1 MKALRIPDGTV
12 EALKWLALA
21 LMTGD
26 HVNKYLFNATL
37 PVLFEAGR
45 VALPLFVFV
54 LAYNLARPGTLERGV
69 YGRTMSRLA
78 VFGALASVPFVALG
92 GLYAG
97 WWPLNVMFTLLVVT
111 ATAYLVERGGKL
123 HLAAA
128 GVVFLVGGSSVE
140 YWWPAVAFGLAVWS
154 YTQAAHLGRRG
165 GRAARLRGAV
175 VHQSQPVGA
184 WPRCRCSLVAS
195 RVDLRHA
202 APALGVLR
210 LLPAAPGRAVVDP
223 HPHEQGRLP
232 VLLIWSPPHAQSPFS
247 GPLLG
252 VPCLRA
258 WRDWPPATA
267 GMAARELWR
276 AGLDRCFGV
285 LLRQQ
290 RHVPAGRFHGR
301 SCWPRRKGATI
312 IYVSGR
318 TSTLR
323 PSAADE
329 ALALAP
335 GLVGPP
341 VPDCAR
347 RVAAQDH
354 GELRF
359 GIRLRGRQLDARRA
373 APEPA
378 RGH

>member
-12 EALKWLALA
+12 EALKWLALV

-78 VFGALASVPFVALG
+78 MFGALASVPFVALG

-154 YTQAAHLGRRG
+154 YTRRPSWAEI
-165 GRAARLRGAV
+165 GRA
-175 VHQSQPVGA
+175 
-184 WPRCRCSLVAS
+184 
-195 RVDLRHA
+195 
-202 APALGVLR
+202 
-210 LLPAAPGRAVVDP
+210 
-223 HPHEQGRLP
+223 
-232 VLLIWSPPHAQSPFS
+232 
-247 GPLLG
+247 
-252 VPCLRA
+252 
-258 WRDWPPATA
+258 
-267 GMAARELWR
+267 
-276 AGLDRCFGV
+276 
-285 LLRQQ
+285 
-290 RHVPAGRFHGR
+290 HV
-301 SCWPRRKGATI
+301 
-312 IYVSGR
+312 
-318 TSTLR
+318 
-323 PSAADE
+323 
-329 ALALAP
+329 
-335 GLVGPP
+335 
-341 VPDCAR
+341 
-347 RVAAQDH
+347 
-354 GELRF
+354 
-359 GIRLRGRQLDARRA
+359 
-373 APEPA
+373 
-378 RGH
+378 

>member
-12 EALKWLALA
+12 EALKWLALV

-78 VFGALASVPFVALG
+78 MFGALASVPFVALG

-154 YTQAAHLGRRG
+154 YTRRS
-165 GRAARLRGAV
+165 RCWPARPCGSSIATCGPW
-175 VHQSQPVGA
+175 QP
-184 WPRCRCSLVAS
+184 CRCSS
-195 RVDLRHA
+195 
-202 APALGVLR
+202 
-210 LLPAAPGRAVVDP
+210 
-223 HPHEQGRLP
+223 
-232 VLLIWSPPHAQSPFS
+232 
-247 GPLLG
+247 
-252 VPCLRA
+252 
-258 WRDWPPATA
+258 
-267 GMAARELWR
+267 
-276 AGLDRCFGV
+276 
-285 LLRQQ
+285 
-290 RHVPAGRFHGR
+290 
-301 SCWPRRKGATI
+301 WPRGWMCACRACAGPSTPI
-312 IYVSGR
+312 TRCTWPRSG
-318 TSTLR
+318 
-323 PSAADE
+323 
-329 ALALAP
+329 
-335 GLVGPP
+335 
-341 VPDCAR
+341 
-347 RVAAQDH
+347 
-354 GELRF
+354 
-359 GIRLRGRQLDARRA
+359 
-373 APEPA
+373 
-378 RGH
+378 

>member
-12 EALKWLALA
+12 EALKWLALV

-78 VFGALASVPFVALG
+78 MFGALASVPFVALG

-154 YTQAAHLGRRG
+154 YTRRPSWAA
-165 GRAARLRGAV
+165 AAVAV
-175 VHQSQPVGA
+175 LACAALWFVNRNLWALAALPV
-184 WPRCRCSLVAS
+184 LFLAS
-195 RVDLRHA
+195 RVDVRVPRLRWAFYAYYPLHLA
-202 APALGVLR
+202 SLWLI
-210 LLPAAPGRAVVDP
+210 DP

-232 VLLIWSPPHAQSPFS
+232 VLLIGVLPHAKTRSS
-247 GPLLG
+247 GPLSG
-252 VPCLRA
+252 VPGQRAKRTGRRRRRQLRHA
-258 WRDWPPATA
+258 DQVR
-267 GMAARELWR
+267 RI
-276 AGLDRCFGV
+276 GV
-285 LLRQQ
+285 LPRQQ
-290 RHVPAGRFHGR
+290 RDIPADARGPGAAGRR
-301 SCWPRRKGATI
+301 
-312 IYVSGR
+312 
-318 TSTLR
+318 
-323 PSAADE
+323 
-329 ALALAP
+329 
-335 GLVGPP
+335 
-341 VPDCAR
+341 
-347 RVAAQDH
+347 
-354 GELRF
+354 
-359 GIRLRGRQLDARRA
+359 
-373 APEPA
+373 
-378 RGH
+378 

>member
-12 EALKWLALA
+12 EALKWLALV

-78 VFGALASVPFVALG
+78 MFGALASVPFVALG

-154 YTQAAHLGRRG
+154 YTRRPSWAA
-165 GRAARLRGAV
+165 AAVAV
-175 VHQSQPVGA
+175 LACAALWFVNRNLWALAALPV
-184 WPRCRCSLVAS
+184 LFLAS
-195 RVDLRHA
+195 RVDVRVPRLRWAFYAYYPLHLA
-202 APALGVLR
+202 SLWLIRIPMSKAGYLLSFSEDDCTIQRGLKPLVHTAPDSQISG
-210 LLPAAPGRAVVDP
+210 LLCTKLVYAQYSCAPK
-223 HPHEQGRLP
+223 
-232 VLLIWSPPHAQSPFS
+232 
-247 GPLLG
+247 
-252 VPCLRA
+252 
-258 WRDWPPATA
+258 RDEH
-267 GMAARELWR
+267 G
-276 AGLDRCFGV
+276 DR
-285 LLRQQ
+285 
-290 RHVPAGRFHGR
+290 
-301 SCWPRRKGATI
+301 
-312 IYVSGR
+312 YR
-318 TSTLR
+318 TDYR
-323 PSAADE
+323 
-329 ALALAP
+329 
-335 GLVGPP
+335 
-341 VPDCAR
+341 AR
-347 RVAAQDH
+347 RGH
-354 GELRF
+354 
-359 GIRLRGRQLDARRA
+359 
-373 APEPA
+373 PA
-378 RGH
+378 RTGMGACASSRGDHWAVGAVGDGWA

>member
-12 EALKWLALA
+12 EALKWLALV

-78 VFGALASVPFVALG
+78 MFGALASVPFVALG

-154 YTQAAHLGRRG
+154 YTRRPSWSAAAVAVLACGLDRFYPQANAGLFRRILDDG
-165 GRAARLRGAV
+165 ALVSELPPGCAPYRQRFLARNRLIA
-175 VHQSQPVGA
+175 
-184 WPRCRCSLVAS
+184 
-195 RVDLRHA
+195 
-202 APALGVLR
+202 ALGVGTVVVEASLR
-210 LLPAAPGRAVVDP
+210 SGSLSTAGRAFELGRHVAMVP
-223 HPHEQGRLP
+223 GPVTSAASAGCHEWLRTKP
-232 VLLIWSPPHAQSPFS
+232 VSL
-247 GPLLG
+247 
-252 VPCLRA
+252 VT
-258 WRDWPPATA
+258 DVTA
-267 GMAARELWR
+267 GSR
-276 AGLDRCFGV
+276 
-285 LLRQQ
+285 
-290 RHVPAGRFHGR
+290 
-301 SCWPRRKGATI
+301 PRT
-312 IYVSGR
+312 
-318 TSTLR
+318 
-323 PSAADE
+323 
-329 ALALAP
+329 
-335 GLVGPP
+335 PP
-341 VPDCAR
+341 TA
-347 RVAAQDH
+347 
-354 GELRF
+354 
-359 GIRLRGRQLDARRA
+359 
-373 APEPA
+373 
-378 RGH
+378 